1 MGSGGLVDQEFFF
14 RMSKF
19 TLGWLAVGV
28 AIRVILFPYVSS
40 SYLGA
45 RMEFSSPLTSFR
57 RVLEA
62 AHLSNPYSGDFMH
75 MPPLLSGFFMAIAN
89 TPFTYFS
96 VLVLLDGISA
106 ILLAS
111 LFGPAIATIFWLSPY
126 TVVSALALSAES
138 VHVLVVALLLFG
150 AVKKIDFQLS
160 IFLTALLV
168 VLKPVSPIFLVFPLA
183 ALFNKPLSLVALITC
198 AWLAVLHAVCFWIS
212 GGDPS
217 YVYSSVISPLFITT
231 DLEPNFGVC
240 WCLFTVMFPGSVPLF
255 RIVMNGHLLLLGMP
269 VYIRLTQ
276 TKKIPYM
283 REARVQFLIL
293 MMAAV
298 LLFQPYPTAL
308 DFAFL
313 LSLLLANTVFVDKTV
328 MVCAQ
333 LGFAAQFFA
342 SVTATLWLERNT
354 GNANF
359 LFHMSMLVVIAFGLA
374 LAQSFRLLRLLGYEA
389 GVQAVGTVGKVSD

>member
-1 MGSGGLVDQEFFF
+1 
-14 RMSKF
+14 
-19 TLGWLAVGV
+19 
-28 AIRVILFPYVSS
+28 
-40 SYLGA
+40 
-45 RMEFSSPLTSFR
+45 
-57 RVLEA
+57 
-62 AHLSNPYSGDFMH
+62 
-75 MPPLLSGFFMAIAN
+75 
-89 TPFTYFS
+89 
-96 VLVLLDGISA
+96 
-106 ILLAS
+106 
-111 LFGPAIATIFWLSPY
+111 
-126 TVVSALALSAES
+126 
-138 VHVLVVALLLFG
+138 
-150 AVKKIDFQLS
+150 
-160 IFLTALLV
+160 
-168 VLKPVSPIFLVFPLA
+168 
-183 ALFNKPLSLVALITC
+183 
-198 AWLAVLHAVCFWIS
+198 
-212 GGDPS
+212 
-217 YVYSSVISPLFITT
+217 
-231 DLEPNFGVC
+231 
-240 WCLFTVMFPGSVPLF
+240 
-255 RIVMNGHLLLLGMP
+255 MNGHLLLLGMP